1 MCACSE
7 QLADKDLGCDGDCS
21 QSTLEKCEG
30 ACVATEGCAVV
41 VWHIPDKHCHTLTGT
56 VTHDAFVAGLRPQL
70 SANSC
75 MLVKAQ

>member
-1 MCACSE
+1 MRACSE

-30 ACVATEGCAVV
+30 ACVATKGCAVV
-41 VWHIPDKHCHTLTGT
+41 EWHVSDKHCHTLTGT
-56 VTHDAFVAGLRPQL
+56 ITHDAFVTSL
-70 SANSC
+70 SADRDHDSC